1 MFRNH
6 TVCSYV
12 KLFQSQYELH
22 LLVYPIA
29 VVKFRYKTYRCT
41 SRFIGS
47 VFLNRQIVST
57 ELFFLF
63 VFCSKFEF
71 DDVSI
76 AANEFRAFRSATT
89 VAGNVY
95 NCGRERERCRV
106 TVLQRG
112 FGTRSVS
119 AAGETRSLLPSA
131 QMLFSLCEPV
141 TYL

>member
-1 MFRNH
+1 MFRNR
-6 TVCSYV
+6 TVCPYV
-12 KLFQSQYELH
+12 KLFQSLYELH

-47 VFLNRQIVST
+47 LALNRQTVST
-57 ELFFLF
+57 ELFFV

-95 NCGRERERCRV
+95 NYGRERERCRV

-112 FGTRSVS
+112 FGTRSVT